1 MKIVRC
7 GPGSLESSTAR
18 CRKDTARPSA
28 RGLSRRAW
36 PHGHNPVCPVSL
48 IVAHRGYVRA
58 GPENTLSALLA
69 AAVAGADA
77 VEVDVRLTA
86 DGTPVL
92 HHDITLQRIWGLPWP
107 VHALSADRLRRKV
120 PQVPTLREAL
130 EVMLP
135 YGVPLVLDLRSS
147 AAARAALNVVRQVRP
162 RRTGT
167 RRLMHASNPRG
178 PQVDPRVWFCGTPH
192 SLLALRRADP
202 TLTLMLT
209 WRGPVPPRPSLLR
222 ALAPALFNPW
232 HVLLSEDLVDRWHRR
247 GIGVSTW
254 TVDDP
259 DRLASLHLAGVDAVI
274 TNDLVA
280 ALRGRRDDGSGEV
293 GGHREADYLAS

>member
-1 MKIVRC
+1 
-7 GPGSLESSTAR
+7 
-18 CRKDTARPSA
+18 
-28 RGLSRRAW
+28 
-36 PHGHNPVCPVSL
+36 
-48 IVAHRGYVRA
+48 
-58 GPENTLSALLA
+58 LA
-69 AAVAGADA
+69 AALAGADA

-107 VHALSADRLRRKV
+107 VHALSADRLRGKV

-130 EVMLP
+130 DVMLP
-135 YGVPLVLDLRSS
+135 YGVPLVLDLRSR
-147 AAARAALNVVRQVRP
+147 AAARAALDVVRQARP
-162 RRTGT
+162 RRATAS
-167 RRLMHASNPRG
+167 RLMHASNPRG

-202 TLTLMLT
+202 ALTLMLT
-209 WRGPVPPRPSLLR
+209 WRGPMPPCPSLLR

-259 DRLASLHLAGVDAVI
+259 DRLASLHRAGVDAII
-274 TNDLVA
+274 TNDLLA
-280 ALRGRRDDGSGEV
+280 ALSERGDHGSPDS
-293 GGHREADYLAS
+293 GGHRAADYLAS

>member
-1 MKIVRC
+1 MKIVRYC
-7 GPGSLESSTAR
+7 RGSLESSTAR
-18 CRKDTARPSA
+18 RRTVILRPSG

-36 PHGHNPVCPVSL
+36 SHGRHPVCPVSL
-48 IVAHRGYVRA
+48 VIAHRGHVRA

-107 VHALSADRLRRKV
+107 VQALSADRLRGKV

-147 AAARAALNVVRQVRP
+147 AAARAALDVVRQARP
-162 RRTGT
+162 RRATAS
-167 RRLMHASNPRG
+167 RLMHASNPRG

-202 TLTLMLT
+202 ALTLMLT
-209 WRGPVPPRPSLLR
+209 WRGPVPPLPEPASCAGAGPVQPLAHPAQRRPGR
-222 ALAPALFNPW
+222 PLASPRDRRE
-232 HVLLSEDLVDRWHRR
+232 HVDRR
-247 GIGVSTW
+247 
-254 TVDDP
+254 
-259 DRLASLHLAGVDAVI
+259 
-274 TNDLVA
+274 
-280 ALRGRRDDGSGEV
+280 
-293 GGHREADYLAS
+293 